1 MEEKVL
7 EIQEELN
14 QLNSQYSETCRS
26 LNILDEKVF
35 LLTRQIEELNEELE
49 RVRTNNQ

>member
-7 EIQEELN
+7 EIQEELRRAHV
-14 QLNSQYSETCRS
+14 QYGETCRN

-49 RVRTNNQ
+49 RVRTNKQ